1 MCFTWSPV
9 QSNTHLISF
18 SLSLSDIF
26 VDIMKYALKGTDE
39 DWANALKDK
48 GDVNDGSTVQIKHS
62 KEVRTK
68 RKADDSAAH
77 LDKILK
83 SENKG
88 NNNGN
93 SAKKSKSKK
102 KSRKTI
108 G

>member
-1 MCFTWSPV
+1 
-9 QSNTHLISF
+9 
-18 SLSLSDIF
+18 
-26 VDIMKYALKGTDE
+26 MKYALKGTDE

-88 NNNGN
+88 N